1 MDWNGDYY
9 GGFAAVDG
17 SVGGDNIAHLLRNAF
32 KKFYEL
38 KADKHKY
45 TRKTVMDETDDESYI
60 LFNGTLPSC

>member
-1 MDWNGDYY
+1 MELDWNQDYY

-38 KADKHKY
+38 KADKHVN
-45 TRKTVMDETDDESYI
+45 THAEQ
-60 LFNGTLPSC
+60 